1 MPDKTNQSYIHIN
14 QCSKSLNTRK
24 VVDSQ
29 VTILIWGDLETTVE
43 SPMKLSVQFTEEDRR
58 KILKS

>member
-1 MPDKTNQSYIHIN
+1 M
-14 QCSKSLNTRK
+14 
-24 VVDSQ
+24 DSQ

-43 SPMKLSVQFTEEDRR
+43 SPVKLSVQFTEEDRR